1 MDEISNLEEALVRA
15 VKKDSPSRPWPV
27 YRRYEPIEEG
37 GVSYV
42 VASVGLFEEIVD
54 ETGDRGGQGR
64 RWRGREPEKTEAD
77 KIALKPYAP
86 LQTPELIVD
95 LAELADKP
103 ITPEAVVGWAE
114 TYGLLASSRLEDVLE
129 QSGLVARERIS
140 GYGCRESVPSFEKA
154 AKEIRTCLRA
164 YEALRGREDLDLA
177 ELSARTDRLPTEALR
192 PWERKPGHERAHL
205 FGVLGRMV
213 QMRLHEHCYP
223 QFNIYTRGGHPTG
236 RYALTH
242 GFHGLIGAIWIQF
255 AWLLE
260 SESRHVTFC
269 KLPDCRRVVS
279 FEPSEDLDADPDA
292 EAHGRRKTRKDRVFC
307 KGRGCKQKYD
317 YRRKQGWP
325 EHR

>member
-1 MDEISNLEEALVRA
+1 MDEIRNIEEALARA

-27 YRRYEPIEEG
+27 YRRYEPIEEE

-42 VASVGLFEEIVD
+42 VASVGLFEELVD
-54 ETGDRGGQGR
+54 ETGDRAGRVR
-64 RWRGREPEKTEAD
+64 RWRGREPEEA
-77 KIALKPYAP
+77 ALNLYAP

-103 ITPEAVVGWAE
+103 ITPQAVVGWAE
-114 TYGLLASSRLEDVLE
+114 TYGLLASSRSEDVLE
-129 QSGLVARERIS
+129 QPGLVGRERIS

-177 ELSARTDRLPTEALR
+177 ELSAKTDPLPREALR

-260 SESRHVTFC
+260 SEGRRVTFC
-269 KLPDCRRVVS
+269 KLPDCRRS
-279 FEPSEDLDADPDA
+279 PTG
-292 EAHGRRKTRKDRVFC
+292 EAPGSTSHIQPHT
-307 KGRGCKQKYD
+307 
-317 YRRKQGWP
+317 
-325 EHR
+325 

>member
-77 KIALKPYAP
+77 KIALKPCAP

-129 QSGLVARERIS
+129 QSGLVGRERIS

-164 YEALRGREDLDLA
+164 YEALRGRKDLDLA

-236 RYALTH
+236 RYVLTH

-260 SESRHVTFC
+260 SESRHVKFC

-325 EHR
+325 EHP

>member
-1 MDEISNLEEALVRA
+1 MNEIRSIQEALEIA

-27 YRRYEPIEEG
+27 YWRYEPIDEG

-42 VASVGLFEEIVD
+42 VASVGLFEELVE
-54 ETGDRGGQGR
+54 ETREPGGRVR
-64 RWRGREPEKTEAD
+64 RWRGRAPEKA
-77 KIALKPYAP
+77 ALNLYAP
-86 LQTPELIVD
+86 LETPELIVD

-114 TYGLLASSRLEDVLE
+114 TYGLLASSRSEDVVE
-129 QSGLVARERIS
+129 QPGLVGRERVS
-140 GYGCRESVPSFEKA
+140 GFGCRESVPSFEEA
-154 AKEIRTCLRA
+154 AKEIRTCLRT

-177 ELSARTDRLPTEALR
+177 ELSARTDPLPTEALR
-192 PWERKPGHERAHL
+192 PWERKPGHERAYL
-205 FGVLGRMV
+205 FSVLGRMV
-213 QMRLHEHCYP
+213 QMRLREHCYP

-236 RYALTH
+236 RYALTY
-242 GFHGLIGAIWIQF
+242 GFHGLLGAIWIQL

-260 SESRHVTFC
+260 SESRRVTIC

-279 FEPSEDLDADPDA
+279 FEPGEDLDADPDA
-292 EAHGRRKTRKDRVFC
+292 EAHGKRKTRKDRVFC

-325 EHR
+325 GHP